1 MELYYLK
8 NRNWSGVKR
17 LWTIQNKKPVI
28 DSINKLILVKKAKLV
43 LTFDFSTLH
52 TKVTHDQLLSVLNS
66 VIEYAFRGSTRDKI
80 YELNDY
86 K

>member
-8 NRNWSGVKR
+8 NRSWSGVKR
-17 LWTIQNKKPVI
+17 FWTIQNKKPVI
-28 DSINKLILVKKAKLV
+28 DSINKLNSCKKAKLV
-43 LTFDFSTLH
+43 STFDLSTLH
-52 TKVTHDQLLSVLNS
+52 TKVTHDQLLSVLNT
-66 VIEYAFRGSTRDKI
+66 VIEYMFRGSTRDKI